1 MVAHK
6 FIGFLKGAFVE
17 EQIDAFARGK
27 LAFGVLAGA
36 TLLSTARF
44 GGCVAALQFFHAV

>member
-1 MVAHK
+1 
-6 FIGFLKGAFVE
+6 
-17 EQIDAFARGK
+17 
-27 LAFGVLAGA
+27 VLAGA